1 MTDGFV
7 DHEVHVREHPL
18 PGSGRLF
25 HLTLTDGTL
34 VAIAR
39 APRAAGPT
47 LSVTPPGADEP
58 LMTVHCTSAEATTM
72 AALLSGVRFVVGV
85 DAGAPSDGATLRTI
99 TLAAASPAVG
109 RLPHELVGPD
119 PDDAQVIAVI
129 RDDTSDLVETDPD
142 RRCEPGDRLV
152 LVGRS
157 DSLDRL
163 VRFLFG

>member
-25 HLTLTDGTL
+25 HLTLADGAL

-39 APRAAGPT
+39 TPQTPGPT
-47 LSVTPPGADEP
+47 LSVTPSGADEP
-58 LMTVHCTSAEATTM
+58 LVTVQCTSAEATTI

-85 DAGAPSDGATLRTI
+85 DTSAPADGATLRTI

-109 RLPHELVGPD
+109 RLLHELVGPD

-129 RDDTSDLVETDPD
+129 RDDTSDLVETDPA

-157 DSLDRL
+157 DSLERL
-163 VRFLFG
+163 VRFLLG

>member
-1 MTDGFV
+1 MPDGFV

-25 HLTLTDGTL
+25 HLTLADGSL
-34 VAIAR
+34 VAVAR
-39 APRAAGPT
+39 TPQSVGPII
-47 LSVTPPGADEP
+47 SVTPSGADEP
-58 LMTVHCTSAEATTM
+58 LMTVHCTSAEATTI
-72 AALLSGVRFVVGV
+72 AALLSGVRFVIDV
-85 DAGAPSDGATLRTI
+85 DAGAPADGATLRTI

-109 RLPHELVGPD
+109 RLLHELAGPD

-129 RDDTSDLVETDPD
+129 RDDTPDLVETDPD

-157 DSLDRL
+157 SSLERL
-163 VRFLFG
+163 VRFLLG